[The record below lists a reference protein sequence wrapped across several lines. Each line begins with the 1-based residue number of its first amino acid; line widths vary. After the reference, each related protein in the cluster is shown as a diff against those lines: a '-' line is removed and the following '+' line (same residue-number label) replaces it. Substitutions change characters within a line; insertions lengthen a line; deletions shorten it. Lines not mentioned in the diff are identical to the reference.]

1 MTALPISMARAQFAD
16 TVNRVA
22 YAGERIVIG
31 KGKRRVALVSMA
43 DLELIQ
49 RIENKLDIAG
59 AKKAL
64 KEPGS
69 ISLATVK
76 EKLGL

>member
-1 MTALPISMARAQFAD
+1 MAALPISEARAQFAD
-16 TVNRVA
+16 TINRVV
-22 YAGERIVIG
+22 YAGERIVVG
-31 KGKRRVALVSMA
+31 KGKRRVAIVSMA

-49 RIENKLDIAG
+49 RIEDELDIAG

-69 ISLATVK
+69 VSLEKVK